1 MTSPKHTLPT
11 SVPREFDFDSLL
23 EESPARKQRLS
34 KLHDLFQQRAFLP
47 ELKDVRRFLERHV
60 DEPPMPRSRERG
72 RKIVF
77 ELLATISEDR
87 FNRIYDEALM
97 RAGGKGDLAI
107 VADAI
112 LKRRDG

>member
-1 MTSPKHTLPT
+1 MRTAKALSTSSSGKG
-11 SVPREFDFDSLL
+11 SDFKSFL
-23 EESPARKQRLS
+23 ECSPARKQRLS